1 MRIHTSGNNRGG
13 GCWNL
18 LCDLLYPPALSTVAL
33 ATSLSSESL
42 RLRNTINNALEQC
55 DLWQAVSDDT
65 VRHTQLLKQ
74 PGGNHHAVPMER
86 HLANEIPFSHWSVPS
101 M

>member
-1 MRIHTSGNNRGG
+1 MGAETV
-13 GCWNL
+13 CL
-18 LCDLLYPPALSTVAL
+18 LCDLPCLPALSIVAL

-42 RLRNTINNALEQC
+42 SPHNTINNALEQC
-55 DLWQAVSDDT
+55 DLWQAVSDDI

-74 PGGNHHAVPMER
+74 PDCNHHAVPTER